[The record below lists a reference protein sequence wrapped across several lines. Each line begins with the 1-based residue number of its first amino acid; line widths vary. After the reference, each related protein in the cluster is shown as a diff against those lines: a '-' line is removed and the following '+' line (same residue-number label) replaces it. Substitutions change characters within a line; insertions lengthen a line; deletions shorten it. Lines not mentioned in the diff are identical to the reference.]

1 MRGAKKPVGAM
12 ETTGARPAE
21 MVTVTWLGLGIGF
34 GVGLGL
40 RLGFEMV
47 IATAVIAVLPL
58 MVWRTWLERGEG
70 WAEGWATV
78 GQRLGDGWDWG
89 DG

>member
-12 ETTGARPAE
+12 ETTGARPAV
-21 MVTVTWLGLGIGF
+21 MVTI
-34 GVGLGL
+34 
-40 RLGFEMV
+40 
-47 IATAVIAVLPL
+47 TAVIAVLPL

-78 GQRLGDGWDWG
+78 GRRLGLG
-89 DG
+89 